1 MHPIERGIF
10 FAVLTAVSIFTG
22 LIFYFVAAIL
32 RYKKRKTEESREK
45 IGAEV
50 TALEKERQR
59 IASDLHD
66 DFGASLS
73 ALKLRLQ
80 CLEYSGK
87 DEELMRALEMQ
98 IDEMMHKVRSI
109 SLNIMPRT
117 LQREGLREA
126 LNELIDMCT
135 HGRFITVNYVYEA
148 GLPDAEKR
156 VHIYRIA
163 QELMNNIVKHSKA
176 TAIEFSVRRNNR
188 FIELYIQDNGVG
200 FDKSLVL
207 KKGKGMGLQNITAR
221 ADMLNAKVYL
231 ETAVNWGTSYL
242 IEIPDENGNTY

>member
-22 LIFYFVAAIL
+22 LIFYFIAATL

-45 IGAEV
+45 TEAEV
-50 TALEKERQR
+50 TALEKERLR

-80 CLEYSGK
+80 CLEYNSK
-87 DEELMRALEMQ
+87 EEALMRALETQ
-98 IDEMMHKVRSI
+98 IDEMMHKVRRI

-135 HGRFITVNYVYEA
+135 QGRTVTVNYVYEA
-148 GLPDAEKR
+148 GLPDTEKR

-176 TAIEFSVRRNNR
+176 TAVEFSVKRNKK
-188 FIELYIQDNGVG
+188 FIELHIRDNGIG
-200 FDKSLVL
+200 FDKNLLL
-207 KKGKGMGLQNITAR
+207 KKGKGMGLQNIMAR
-221 ADMLNAKVYL
+221 ADLLNARVYL
-231 ETAVNWGTSYL
+231 DAAINRGAYYL
-242 IEIPDENGNTY
+242 IEIPDENDNTY